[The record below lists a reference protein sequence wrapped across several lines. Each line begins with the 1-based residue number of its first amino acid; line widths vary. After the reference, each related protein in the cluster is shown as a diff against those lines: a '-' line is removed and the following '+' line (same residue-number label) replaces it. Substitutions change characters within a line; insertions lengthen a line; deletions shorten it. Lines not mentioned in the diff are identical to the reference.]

1 MKRSVLM
8 KLTACCM
15 TGAMV
20 LGSTGVVTMASGLDS
35 ALAGMGAEIAGSQQ
49 QKEVVKVAPTGYDT
63 VAIAQVDEY
72 VNIRDA
78 ASTEGNVVGKLYNNC
93 KAEILGKTDDG
104 WYLIQSGEVTGYVSS
119 DYFVTGSQA
128 EALAQEV
135 GTDMATVKDGTETLM
150 VRSSADSNSEA
161 ISMVGDSEKLRV
173 LEDDGDWVKVAV
185 DDDVEG
191 YVSKE
196 YVDCDTEFVEAE
208 SVEQAEA
215 RKAAVQEALDKAT
228 QMQEAAYAAMNAAD
242 GNEAAYA
249 ADQANA
255 ALAEAKMLA
264 SEQEYDYEIQDLTDQ
279 IAYVAQDTSVASVWA
294 QEAQAEEERIAAEE
308 AARAAAEAQ
317 AAAEAVEAKK
327 QELRDSRVNDTA
339 YVVHCARIECPFGM
353 RESYLALDATHGVL
367 THQIP
372 QMTVKDMI
380 LNTNIIN
387 FGGCHSRENPDVQ
400 AEIEKTNAIIESKK
414 DWRDD
419 VVGYFTKKWNERV
432 TIIKAGIGLAKK
444 LLGMKKKEKTE
455 EEKLEEMSSDFV
467 GECKAQF
474 PADGEWLEGHEKV
487 FINGEPLLLRRCS
500 IMCSYGGCVTILL
513 SGQPE

>member
-1 MKRSVLM
+1 MRYFFITQDKNLP
-8 KLTACCM
+8 
-15 TGAMV
+15 
-20 LGSTGVVTMASGLDS
+20 GSIQYRDFDINGSRHVFSKEDSSQLDS
-35 ALAGMGAEIAGSQQ
+35 VVALYLAG
-49 QKEVVKVAPTGYDT
+49 
-63 VAIAQVDEY
+63 
-72 VNIRDA
+72 
-78 ASTEGNVVGKLYNNC
+78 
-93 KAEILGKTDDG
+93 
-104 WYLIQSGEVTGYVSS
+104 
-119 DYFVTGSQA
+119 
-128 EALAQEV
+128 
-135 GTDMATVKDGTETLM
+135 
-150 VRSSADSNSEA
+150 
-161 ISMVGDSEKLRV
+161 
-173 LEDDGDWVKVAV
+173 
-185 DDDVEG
+185 
-191 YVSKE
+191 
-196 YVDCDTEFVEAE
+196 
-208 SVEQAEA
+208 
-215 RKAAVQEALDKAT
+215 
-228 QMQEAAYAAMNAAD
+228 D
-242 GNEAAYA
+242 GNEARWDFLQHPVTMFSRRFRNILDAYEPGLFFQEVVLIHKESSRQYRYVHTLM
-249 ADQANA
+249 DQLDAVGSQTEYYPNGTVKRLVLDSGKIGQHNLFLLKGNQRKDPIVSLP
-255 ALAEAKMLA
+255 LAEKKYMNGEISVEEWEATL
-264 SEQEYDYEIQDLTDQ
+264 QELSDAQ
-279 IAYVAQDTSVASVWA
+279 VAET
-294 QEAQAEEERIAAEE
+294 AANENYE
-308 AARAAAEAQ
+308 AAAAGAQ

>member
-1 MKRSVLM
+1 MRYFFITQDKNLP
-8 KLTACCM
+8 
-15 TGAMV
+15 
-20 LGSTGVVTMASGLDS
+20 GSIQYRDFDINGSRHVFSKEDSSQLDS
-35 ALAGMGAEIAGSQQ
+35 VVALYLAG
-49 QKEVVKVAPTGYDT
+49 
-63 VAIAQVDEY
+63 
-72 VNIRDA
+72 
-78 ASTEGNVVGKLYNNC
+78 
-93 KAEILGKTDDG
+93 
-104 WYLIQSGEVTGYVSS
+104 
-119 DYFVTGSQA
+119 
-128 EALAQEV
+128 
-135 GTDMATVKDGTETLM
+135 
-150 VRSSADSNSEA
+150 
-161 ISMVGDSEKLRV
+161 
-173 LEDDGDWVKVAV
+173 
-185 DDDVEG
+185 
-191 YVSKE
+191 
-196 YVDCDTEFVEAE
+196 
-208 SVEQAEA
+208 
-215 RKAAVQEALDKAT
+215 
-228 QMQEAAYAAMNAAD
+228 D
-242 GNEAAYA
+242 GNEARWDFLQHPVTMFSRRFRNILDAYEPGLFFQEVVLIHKESSRQYQYVHTLM
-249 ADQANA
+249 DQLDAVGSQTEYYPNGTVKRLVLDSRKIGQHNLFLLKGNQRKDPIVSLP
-255 ALAEAKMLA
+255 LAEKKYMNG
-264 SEQEYDYEIQDLTDQ
+264 EI
-279 IAYVAQDTSVASVWA
+279 S
-294 QEAQAEEERIAAEE
+294 AEEWEATLQELSDAQVAETAANENYE
-308 AARAAAEAQ
+308 AAAAGAQ

>member
-1 MKRSVLM
+1 MSEIQPSLGELEDAQNTAYENFFTARDAVTAAGERVAAADEAVCLAEKKYMNGEISVEEWEATLQE
-8 KLTACCM
+8 L
-15 TGAMV
+15 
-20 LGSTGVVTMASGLDS
+20 SD
-35 ALAGMGAEIAGSQQ
+35 
-49 QKEVVKVAPTGYDT
+49 
-63 VAIAQVDEY
+63 AQVAET
-72 VNIRDA
+72 A
-78 ASTEGNVVGKLYNNC
+78 ANENY
-93 KAEILGKTDDG
+93 
-104 WYLIQSGEVTGYVSS
+104 
-119 DYFVTGSQA
+119 
-128 EALAQEV
+128 
-135 GTDMATVKDGTETLM
+135 
-150 VRSSADSNSEA
+150 
-161 ISMVGDSEKLRV
+161 
-173 LEDDGDWVKVAV
+173 
-185 DDDVEG
+185 
-191 YVSKE
+191 
-196 YVDCDTEFVEAE
+196 
-208 SVEQAEA
+208 
-215 RKAAVQEALDKAT
+215 
-228 QMQEAAYAAMNAAD
+228 EAAAA
-242 GNEAAYA
+242 G
-249 ADQANA
+249 
-255 ALAEAKMLA
+255 
-264 SEQEYDYEIQDLTDQ
+264 
-279 IAYVAQDTSVASVWA
+279 
-294 QEAQAEEERIAAEE
+294 
-308 AARAAAEAQ
+308 AQ

-339 YVVHCARIECPFGM
+339 YVVHCAQIECPFGM

-467 GECKAQF
+467 GECKARF